1 MSRLFFFAVIA
12 AVVYWLLKS
21 YRQQLPGDQNTSTEA
36 EDMVRCVHC
45 GVHLP
50 KHEAIVANDDYF
62 CSEAH
67 RLAHSNKPE

>member
-1 MSRLFFFAVIA
+1 MSRLIFLFAVG

-21 YRQQLPGDQNTSTEA
+21 YAKQPPKKDETFVA
-36 EDMVRCVHC
+36 EDMVRCSQC

-50 KHEAIVANDDYF
+50 KSESILAGGQFF

-67 RLAHSNKPE
+67 RIESAKRNK

>member
-1 MSRLFFFAVIA
+1 MSRLIFIFAIG

-21 YRQQLPGDQNTSTEA
+21 YSKQPPKKDNPESS
-36 EDMVRCVHC
+36 EDMVRCSHC

-50 KHEAIVANDDYF
+50 KSESILAGGEFF

-67 RLAHSNKPE
+67 RRERSQQRK